1 MITSMTRGRTS
12 LRNQAMTAV
21 IAGVDDASPHRQRPR
36 ASAPPTSSSPAAR
49 ARRPGPPCR
58 RTSRTRYSR
67 SIALADEPVAI
78 QDRQLRMRR
87 LEIQP
92 GGVVPWHS
100 HEDRPAIIY
109 VVQGEVTE
117 YSSECAAP
125 IVHMTG
131 EVSVETHGV
140 AHWWKNTGA
149 GTVVL
154 ISADLLRAEDDAN
167 TM

>member
-1 MITSMTRGRTS
+1 MTTSKTNGRTF
-12 LRNQAMTAV
+12 LRDSAMVAV
-21 IAGVDDASPHRQRPR
+21 IAGAMTCVATA
-36 ASAPPTSSSPAAR
+36 ASAGECPVDKLVASGQGQKAGATMPKDVTDMVL
-49 ARRPGPPCR
+49 G
-58 RTSRTRYSR
+58 

-78 QDRQLRMRR
+78 EGRQLRMRR

-92 GGVVPWHS
+92 GGEVPWHS

-109 VVQGEVTE
+109 VVQGQVTE
-117 YSSECAAP
+117 YSSECAVP

-149 GTVVL
+149 KTAVL
-154 ISADLLRAEDDAN
+154 ISADLLRTNDDAH

>member
-1 MITSMTRGRTS
+1 
-12 LRNQAMTAV
+12 MTAIFAGAMSF
-21 IAGVDDASPHRQRPR
+21 IATAATAGECPADKIVASGQGQKAGATMPKDV
-36 ASAPPTSSSPAAR
+36 TDMVL
-49 ARRPGPPCR
+49 G
-58 RTSRTRYSR
+58 

-78 QDRQLRMRR
+78 EGRQLRMRR

-92 GGVVPWHS
+92 GGMVPWHS

-109 VVQGEVTE
+109 VVQGQVTE

-125 IVHMTG
+125 ILHMVG

-140 AHWWKNTGA
+140 AHWWKNTGSE
-149 GTVVL
+149 TVIL
-154 ISADLLRAEDDAN
+154 ISADLLRAEDDAH

>member
-1 MITSMTRGRTS
+1 MTTNRTNDGA
-12 LRNQAMTAV
+12 LRRNPAMTAV
-21 IAGVDDASPHRQRPR
+21 IAGAVMFIATAATAGECPADKIVASGQGQKAGATMPKDVMDMVL
-36 ASAPPTSSSPAAR
+36 
-49 ARRPGPPCR
+49 G
-58 RTSRTRYSR
+58 

-78 QDRQLRMRR
+78 EGRQLRMRR

-149 GTVVL
+149 DTVVL
-154 ISADLLRAEDDAN
+154 ISADLLRAEDDAS

>member
-1 MITSMTRGRTS
+1 MTTNRTKDGVA
-12 LRNQAMTAV
+12 RPKPAMTAV
-21 IAGVDDASPHRQRPR
+21 IAGAMMFIATAATAGECPADRIVASGQGQKAGATMPKDV
-36 ASAPPTSSSPAAR
+36 TDMVL
-49 ARRPGPPCR
+49 G
-58 RTSRTRYSR
+58 
-67 SIALADEPVAI
+67 SIALAEEPVAI
-78 QDRQLRMRR
+78 EGRQLRMRR

-92 GGVVPWHS
+92 GGEVPWHS

-125 IVHMTG
+125 IMHKAG

-140 AHWWKNTGA
+140 AHWWKNTGGETA
-149 GTVVL
+149 VL
-154 ISADLLRAEDDAN
+154 ISADLLRAEDDEN

>member
-1 MITSMTRGRTS
+1 MPKDVTDMVLG
-12 LRNQAMTAV
+12 
-21 IAGVDDASPHRQRPR
+21 
-36 ASAPPTSSSPAAR
+36 
-49 ARRPGPPCR
+49 
-58 RTSRTRYSR
+58 

>member
-1 MITSMTRGRTS
+1 MMTDSISGRRS
-12 LRNQAMTAV
+12 RRNPAMAAV
-21 IAGVDDASPHRQRPR
+21 IAGAMMLVAATATAGECPADKMVASGQGQKAGATMPKDVTDMVLG
-36 ASAPPTSSSPAAR
+36 A
-49 ARRPGPPCR
+49 
-58 RTSRTRYSR
+58 
-67 SIALADEPVAI
+67 IALADEPVAI
-78 QDRQLRMRR
+78 EGRQFRMRR

-92 GGVVPWHS
+92 GGEVPWHS

-125 IVHMTG
+125 IVHKAG

-140 AHWWKNTGA
+140 AHWWKNTGGETA
-149 GTVVL
+149 IL
-154 ISADLLRAEDDAN
+154 ISADLLRAEDDDH

>member
-1 MITSMTRGRTS
+1 MTTNWTNRRALRRTPV
-12 LRNQAMTAV
+12 MTVV
-21 IAGVDDASPHRQRPR
+21 IAGAMMFIATAATAGECPADKVVASGKGQQAGATMPKDV
-36 ASAPPTSSSPAAR
+36 TDMVL
-49 ARRPGPPCR
+49 G
-58 RTSRTRYSR
+58 

-78 QDRQLRMRR
+78 EGRQLRMRR

-109 VVQGEVTE
+109 IVRGEVTE

-149 GTVVL
+149 DTVVL
-154 ISADLLRAEDDAN
+154 ISADLPRAEDDAN
-167 TM
+167 AM